1 MSYGQLGLIEIC
13 AAFYTYF
20 AIMAES
26 GFWPARLMGIRDMW
40 NSRVNDIE
48 DSFGQEWVGNFC
60 VSCFR
65 CKMHGDRNLICTSN
79 LSVRLFRTLD
89 SDRVIT

>member
-26 GFWPARLMGIRDMW
+26 GFWPARLLGIREPW
-40 NSRVNDIE
+40 NSRVNDLE
-48 DSFGQEWVGNFC
+48 DAFGQEWVCG
-60 VSCFR
+60 
-65 CKMHGDRNLICTSN
+65 II
-79 LSVRLFRTLD
+79 
-89 SDRVIT
+89 RVDFYIVKCAH

>member
-26 GFWPARLMGIRDMW
+26 GFWPARLLWLRESW
-40 NSRVNDIE
+40 NSRVNDLE
-48 DSFGQEWVGNFC
+48 DAFGQEWVCDVHAYFC
-60 VSCFR
+60 HF
-65 CKMHGDRNLICTSN
+65 T
-79 LSVRLFRTLD
+79 
-89 SDRVIT
+89 

>member
-26 GFWPARLMGIRDMW
+26 GFWPARLLGIREPW
-40 NSRVNDIE
+40 NSRVNDLE
-48 DSFGQEWVGNFC
+48 DAFGQEWVCGIIRVDFYIVKCAHQFNEQ
-60 VSCFR
+60 
-65 CKMHGDRNLICTSN
+65 NLTVTKN
-79 LSVRLFRTLD
+79 
-89 SDRVIT
+89 

>member
-26 GFWPARLMGIRDMW
+26 GFWPARLIQIRESW

-48 DSFGQEWVGNFC
+48 DSFGQEWVCDVHMSYFYDL
-60 VSCFR
+60 VSADTRRMCSGLH
-65 CKMHGDRNLICTSN
+65 CKT
-79 LSVRLFRTLD
+79 VR
-89 SDRVIT
+89 

>member
-26 GFWPARLMGIRDMW
+26 GFWPARLLGLREPW
-40 NSRVNDIE
+40 NSRVNDLE
-48 DSFGQEWVGNFC
+48 DAFGQEWVCDFC
-60 VSCFR
+60 TYFCHEMGVNG
-65 CKMHGDRNLICTSN
+65 KPILPNYHI
-79 LSVRLFRTLD
+79 
-89 SDRVIT
+89 

>member
-26 GFWPARLMGIRDMW
+26 GFWPARLITLRDPW
-40 NSRVNDIE
+40 NSRVNDLE
-48 DSFGQEWVGNFC
+48 DSFGQEWVSFI
-60 VSCFR
+60 F
-65 CKMHGDRNLICTSN
+65 TSA
-79 LSVRLFRTLD
+79 RTLHAFQYLC
-89 SDRVIT
+89 I

>member
-26 GFWPARLMGIRDMW
+26 GFWPARLMQLREPW
-40 NSRVNDIE
+40 NSRVNDLE
-48 DSFGQEWVGNFC
+48 DAFGQEWVCHFDVYLC
-60 VSCFR
+60 MSAVS
-65 CKMHGDRNLICTSN
+65 L
-79 LSVRLFRTLD
+79 LLE
-89 SDRVIT
+89 

>member
-26 GFWPARLMGIRDMW
+26 GFWPARLLGLRDAW
-40 NSRVNDIE
+40 SSRFNDLE
-48 DSFGQEWVGNFC
+48 DSFGQEWVCNFS
-60 VSCFR
+60 VHFR
-65 CKMHGDRNLICTSN
+65 CKMRMF
-79 LSVRLFRTLD
+79 V
-89 SDRVIT
+89 